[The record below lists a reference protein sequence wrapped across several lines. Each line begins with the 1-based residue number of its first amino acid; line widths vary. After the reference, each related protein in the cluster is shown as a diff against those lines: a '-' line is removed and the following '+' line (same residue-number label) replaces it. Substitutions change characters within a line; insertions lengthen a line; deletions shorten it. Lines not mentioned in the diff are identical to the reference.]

1 MRLFAN
7 LCALCGQINDMNE
20 NELSSK
26 IIGEAIKVHQ
36 SLGPGLLESVYEECL
51 SYKLIQSGLSIEKQR
66 PIPLVFEEIKLECGF
81 RCDILVE
88 KKVIIEVKAVEVL
101 NDIHLAQVLT
111 YLKLTNTKLGLLMN
125 FNVIKLKDGIK
136 RVVNNL

>member
-1 MRLFAN
+1 
-7 LCALCGQINDMNE
+7 MNE
-20 NELSSK
+20 NELSSI

-51 SYKLIQSGLSIEKQR
+51 SYKLIKTGLVIEKQK

-81 RCDILVE
+81 RCDILVHG
-88 KKVIIEVKAVEVL
+88 KLIIEVKAVDAL

-125 FNVIKLKDGIK
+125 FNVLKLKDGIK